1 MIVSASTGPG
11 EAYYTKNAETFVYRR
26 SNDAEKWKAVSKG
39 LPEPS
44 GTTITI
50 LASNPKAAGE
60 FYAVNNHG
68 IFVSNDSGVSW
79 RRFDISWP
87 KEYLLQNPW
96 ALAVRQ
102 DE

>member
-1 MIVSASTGPG
+1 MQSHLYIEDSDDDG
-11 EAYYTKNAETFVYRR
+11 
-26 SNDAEKWKAVSKG
+26 EKWKTISKG

-44 GTTITI
+44 GTTITV
-50 LASNPKAAGE
+50 LASNSKAAGE
-60 FYAVNNHG
+60 FYAANNHG

-79 RRFDISWP
+79 RGLDIQWP
-87 KEYLLQNPW
+87 KEYLSQNPW